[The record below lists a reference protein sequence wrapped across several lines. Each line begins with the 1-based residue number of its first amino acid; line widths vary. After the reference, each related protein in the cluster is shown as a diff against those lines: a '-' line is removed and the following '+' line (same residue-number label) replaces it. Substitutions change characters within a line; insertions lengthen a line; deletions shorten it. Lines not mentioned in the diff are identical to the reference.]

1 MFKRSVVAALLLI
14 SIGIIFGALL
24 VSNFSGGVDV
34 GFAGGRGDVK
44 LGGPTPITNASFDV
58 KKASENFVAVAK
70 AVTPSVVSITVTTS
84 GKERENNMPRDFF
97 HFFGP
102 DFKAPEPEPSQG
114 SGSGVLI
121 TPDGYIVTNNH
132 VVDGAEK
139 GGIEV
144 TMQEKI
150 RYKAKL
156 VGTDPTTDLAVIKI
170 EAKDLPVAALG
181 NSDNVQVGEWVLAIG
196 NPLGLTST
204 VTAGI
209 ISAMGRNIRI
219 INDNYGIE
227 NFIQTDAAINPGNS
241 GGALVNMSGEVI
253 GINTAIAT
261 TNARYQGYGF
271 AVPINLVKTVAADLI
286 KEGKVHRGYIGI
298 QIGPVDQTMAS
309 ALGLDKVQGVLV
321 SGLVKGGAGEA
332 AGLKEGD
339 VILSIDGKE
348 TNAPNE
354 LQTYVATR
362 HPNDVVTLRI
372 VREGRT
378 IEKKVTLKAREEE
391 STTVKAS
398 DKKENEDEV
407 EPETP
412 KPMKFDNLGLSVRPL
427 TSDEKKSAQVEQ
439 GVVVSDVKQ
448 FSEAFN
454 RDVRVNDIILE
465 ADRKDVRAPSDL
477 KRIIESR
484 KPGDSILFRI
494 KRGNGANY
502 FAAVQLPK
510 E

>member
-1 MFKRSVVAALLLI
+1 MFKRSVVAALVLI

-24 VSNFSGGVDV
+24 VSNFSGGVDA

-44 LGGPTPITNASFDV
+44 LGGPTPLTNASFDL
-58 KKASENFVAVAK
+58 KKSSENFVAVAK
-70 AVTPSVVSITVTTS
+70 AVTPSVVAITVTTS
-84 GKERENNMPRDFF
+84 GKDRDKNIPQDFF

-102 DFKAPEPEPSQG
+102 DFKAPEPSPSQG
-114 SGSGVLI
+114 AGSGVII

-132 VVDGAEK
+132 VVEGADK

-144 TMQEKI
+144 MMQEKV

-156 VGTDPTTDLAVIKI
+156 IGTDPTTDLAVIKI

-181 NSDNVQVGEWVLAIG
+181 NSENVQVGEWVLAIG

-209 ISAMGRNIRI
+209 ISAVGRNIRI
-219 INDNYGIE
+219 INDTYGIE

-241 GGALVNMSGEVI
+241 GGALVNVSGEVV

-286 KEGKVHRGYIGI
+286 RDGKVRRGYIGV
-298 QIGPVDQTMAS
+298 QIGTVDQTMAS

-321 SGLVKGGAGEA
+321 QGLVKGGAGET
-332 AGLKEGD
+332 AGLKESD

-354 LQTYVATR
+354 LQSYVATR
-362 HPNDVVTLRI
+362 HPGDVVALKI
-372 VREGRT
+372 FREGKT

-391 STTVKAS
+391 GTTVKAS
-398 DKKENEDEV
+398 NRDSEDEV
-407 EPETP
+407 EPEAP
-412 KPMKFDNLGLSVRPL
+412 RLVKFENLGLSVRPL
-427 TSDEKKSAQVEQ
+427 TSDEKKSAEVDK
-439 GVVVSDVKQ
+439 GVLVADVKQ
-448 FSEAFN
+448 FGEAFN
-454 RDVRVNDIILE
+454 RDVRANDIIVE
-465 ADRKDVRAPSDL
+465 ADRKEVQSPNDL
-477 KRIIESR
+477 KKTIESH
-484 KPGDSILFRI
+484 KPGDSILLRI
-494 KRGNGANY
+494 KRGNGTNY
-502 FAAVQLPK
+502 YAAVQLPK